1 METTINDP
9 VNDQANAD
17 NFKVH
22 ALSLVK
28 RMNNS
33 GALSAEIMNV
43 LFGAFA
49 ELRIM
54 STINNQWYMSE
65 IINRIYDPDEIA
77 FVNRMTRCANDTLV
91 EGVVTNKAFN
101 NGILSAVDLYDIL
114 KELRNG
120 MGNFRSGAIKN
131 MRLFRIY
138 KLTKKN
144 GATVVLDFRMSKLEH
159 VVAMPRMDLVVERMR
174 KPDFVSSYKCFFDI
188 DTAEGF
194 YQFRLY
200 VNLKKEGGDK

>member
-17 NFKVH
+17 NFKAN
-22 ALSLVK
+22 ALSLVE

-33 GALSAEIMNV
+33 GALSAELMNV

-54 STINNQWYMSE
+54 STITNQWYMLE
-65 IINRIYDPDEIA
+65 TINRIYDPDEIA
-77 FVNRMTRCANDTLV
+77 FVNRMTRCANGTLV

-114 KELRNG
+114 KELRNC

-144 GATVVLDFRMSKLEH
+144 GATVILEFRLRALDD

-188 DTAEGF
+188 DTAEEF

-200 VNLKKEGGDK
+200 VNIKQEGGAQ